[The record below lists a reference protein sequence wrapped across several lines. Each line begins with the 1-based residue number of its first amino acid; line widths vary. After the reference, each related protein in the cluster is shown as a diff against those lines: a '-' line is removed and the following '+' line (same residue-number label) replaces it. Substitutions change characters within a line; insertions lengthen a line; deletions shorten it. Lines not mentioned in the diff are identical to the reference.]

1 MKVADSKILGFTAVT
16 ASDRIN
22 VGDRDYGAES

>member
-1 MKVADSKILGFTAVT
+1 MKAADSKILGFTAVN

-22 VGDRDYGAES
+22 VGDRDYGDS